1 MEMDVWYE
9 VLVREIAEAERL
21 ENHLVAQAALER
33 EAAEEARDGEECETE
48 AAA

>member
-21 ENHLVAQAALER
+21 ESHLVAHAELER
-33 EAAEEARDGEECETE
+33 DAEEHDAEEHEQTE

>member
-21 ENHLVAQAALER
+21 ESHLVAVAEQEPAAEALEA
-33 EAAEEARDGEECETE
+33 ETAA
-48 AAA
+48 